1 MAVLAETSE
10 RYWLEELNDEQR
22 AAATHTGGPL
32 LILAG
37 AGTGKTTT
45 LCARVAWLVA
55 EGVPSERILLL
66 TFTRRASR
74 EMLQRARGL
83 VPASSRVLGGTFHSV
98 AHRLVRR
105 HAAALGLPGGFGVL
119 DAGDAADVLDLLR
132 EEAGHAKGRTRFP
145 KKGTLLD
152 IYSRT
157 VNAQQPLSGVI
168 AEHFPWVEDHR
179 EAISALFREYTARKK
194 SLGVIDLDD
203 LLLMWRALAR
213 DEVIG
218 PRLASS
224 FDHVLIDEYQ
234 DVNGLQV
241 DLARALGGFGCDVT
255 AVGDDFQAI
264 YGFRSA
270 SAGHI
275 LDFPE
280 HFPGTRV
287 VTLERNYRSTQPVL
301 DAANALAAQA
311 TRAFPKRL
319 RADRPGGVRPR
330 VVHIRDEAAQA
341 EAVADR
347 VLEARENGSDLR
359 DQAVLARTSHDS
371 DALEL
376 ELLRRKIPYV
386 KYGGLKYLEA
396 AHVKDFVA
404 LLRLADNGG
413 DDIAWFRVLQL
424 VEGLGPASARKAMAI
439 MAGDGASDAAGAGDA
454 SGAAGAGGGAGA
466 GGAAARR
473 GLSASARDEAGEG
486 RLAAVPDRLAAWPAA
501 REVIPSSA
509 RVSADALIAALVVAR
524 DEQRAGPRA
533 EGLREVLAP
542 LVKARYP
549 DGAVRVQDLDQLVAA
564 AHQANDPR
572 HFVAELVLDPP
583 QSSADLAQPPH
594 LDEDYLTLSTIH
606 SAKGLEWDHVHVLA
620 VYDGNFPAC
629 MSAGTSEQIDEE
641 RRLLYVGMTRAR
653 RTLSLYVPVRYHH
666 RPRGIDD
673 AHGYGKPSRFLTPEV
688 LACCDV
694 TRLPDDPLNPRGA
707 PIVTARRL
715 TVSPDSLFD

>member
-10 RYWLEELNDEQR
+10 RHWLEELNDEQR

-132 EEAGHAKGRTRFP
+132 EEAGHAKARTRFP

-241 DLARALGGFGCDVT
+241 DLAQALGGFGCDVT

-301 DAANALAAQA
+301 DAANELAAQA

-341 EAVADR
+341 EEVANR

-424 VEGLGPASARKAMAI
+424 VEGLGPASARKAMAV
-439 MAGDGASDAAGAGDA
+439 MAGDDARGAGEP
-454 SGAAGAGGGAGA
+454 SEAADA
-466 GGAAARR
+466 GGAATRR

-501 REVIPSSA
+501 REVIPSA
-509 RVSADALIAALVVAR
+509 TRASADALIAALAVAR

-549 DGAVRVQDLDQLVAA
+549 DGGVRVQDLDQLVAA

-620 VYDGNFPAC
+620 VYDGNFPAD
-629 MSAGTSEQIDEE
+629 MAAGTSEQIDEE

-653 RTLSLYVPVRYHH
+653 RTLSMYVPVRYHH
-666 RPRGIDD
+666 RPRGFDD